1 MNKNILITGANG
13 QDAKILTN
21 ILSKKKLNLYL
32 ISNKI
37 INTKKKRINCLP
49 CDLKNKKKI
58 KEILKQIGNVDVL
71 VHLASHNPSYKKNNY
86 KKHYLTNY
94 NNTKRLIDCIC
105 EKNDNIKIIFSSS
118 SRVFKKKEGIVNE
131 NSKFFV
137 NDYYSKFRIEIDNYS
152 KNLIKKFKQKKIS
165 FTNLILFNHDSIYR
179 NQKFIIPR
187 IIIAIKEKN
196 INFLNN
202 LVKEDIVMDF
212 SHAEDI
218 CLGIEK
224 IIFLKK
230 NLKKIILSSGK
241 STKINDI
248 IKFLIKKNKLNIKLN
263 YKEKKNKCLIG
274 DNIEVRNAKIINIK
288 TNLKIKFN
296 LLYNKNRSLEK
307 KIKIEQIKREI

>member
-274 DNIEVRNAKIINIK
+274 DNKFAKRV
-288 TNLKIKFN
+288 LKWKP
-296 LLYNKNRSLEK
+296 K
-307 KIKIEQIKREI
+307 KDIFMAAQEIFLNY

>member
-37 INTKKKRINCLP
+37 INTEKKRINCLP

-86 KKHYLTNY
+86 KKHYLKNY

-274 DNIEVRNAKIINIK
+274 DNKFAKRV
-288 TNLKIKFN
+288 LKWKP
-296 LLYNKNRSLEK
+296 K
-307 KIKIEQIKREI
+307 KDIFMAAQEIFLNY

>member
-1 MNKNILITGANG
+1 MNKNILITGGNG

-21 ILSKKKLNLYL
+21 ILLKKKLNLYL
-32 ISNKI
+32 ISNRKI
-37 INTKKKRINCLP
+37 NNKKKRLNNFI

-58 KEILKQIGNVDVL
+58 IKILKQIGNVDVL

-118 SRVFKKKEGIVNE
+118 SRIFKKKEGIVNE

-137 NDYYSKFRIEIDNYS
+137 NDYYSRFRIEIDNYS
-152 KNLIKKFKQKKIS
+152 KHLLKNLKKKKIS

-179 NQKFIIPR
+179 NLKFIIPR

-196 INFLNN
+196 LKFLNN
-202 LVKEDIVMDF
+202 LVKEDIAMDF

-218 CLGIEK
+218 CHGIVRV
-224 IIFLKK
+224 IFLKK
-230 NLKKIILSSGK
+230 NINKIILSSGK

-263 YKEKKNKCLIG
+263 YKEKRSKFLIG
-274 DNIEVRNAKIINIK
+274 DNKFAKRV
-288 TNLKIKFN
+288 LKWKP
-296 LLYNKNRSLEK
+296 K
-307 KIKIEQIKREI
+307 KDIFKAAQEIFLNY

>member
-1 MNKNILITGANG
+1 MITS
-13 QDAKILTN
+13 K
-21 ILSKKKLNLYL
+21 LS
-32 ISNKI
+32 S
-37 INTKKKRINCLP
+37 
-49 CDLKNKKKI
+49 
-58 KEILKQIGNVDVL
+58 L
-71 VHLASHNPSYKKNNY
+71 VHHEYS
-86 KKHYLTNY
+86 
-94 NNTKRLIDCIC
+94 
-105 EKNDNIKIIFSSS
+105 
-118 SRVFKKKEGIVNE
+118 KKKEGIVNE

-196 INFLNN
+196 IKFLNN

-218 CLGIEK
+218 CHGIEK

-274 DNIEVRNAKIINIK
+274 DNKFAKRV
-288 TNLKIKFN
+288 LKWKP
-296 LLYNKNRSLEK
+296 K
-307 KIKIEQIKREI
+307 KDIFMAAQEIFLNY